1 MMMGYLCFE
10 NWNWIDNFMGIFVGR
25 INLKSIPSVL
35 FNSFSMHSLLRQMA
49 SISESIWSHNS
60 SHLPNLSFST
70 IHQTQNIIFP
80 TLIRQIMSR
89 IQALFSQY
97 VVHWTQSSNSDAFIF
112 AGWTV
117 FIFGIRVQIIIHRLK
132 DSKAKNLC
140 APLVYKIL
148 LQPV

>member
-10 NWNWIDNFMGIFVGR
+10 NWNWIDNICGQNQSEVNAFCLIQFFFNVLIIETNGINFT
-25 INLKSIPSVL
+25 IYL
-35 FNSFSMHSLLRQMA
+35 
-49 SISESIWSHNS
+49 ISQQQ

-140 APLVYKIL
+140 APLAYKIL